1 MNMNDLEKYTDTA
14 VTLVMGY
21 APKIVLAIVTLIV
34 GFWLAGRV
42 AALVRSGAKRRN
54 IDPTLTP
61 FLVSLITWALRA
73 AVLISVAS
81 IVGIQTTSFVAV
93 LGAAGLAVGLA
104 LQGSLSNF
112 AGGALL
118 LIFRPYKVGDLI
130 EAQGQLGVV
139 KEIQIFTTTLLSP
152 HSKRIVVPN
161 GPLANGTIV
170 NFTAEGKLRVDLTVG
185 VAYSADIERARQV
198 LLDVLKAD
206 ERVLTEPAPM
216 VEVAELGD
224 SSVNL
229 AVRPHTHPDDYW
241 GVYFDT
247 LKNCKLALDAAGISI
262 PFPQRDVHLF
272 QHKA

>member
-1 MNMNDLEKYTDTA
+1 MNLNEIEKYTDTA

-21 APKIVLAIVTLIV
+21 APKIVLALITLLV

-42 AALVRSGAKRRN
+42 ASLVKQAADHRK

-61 FLVSLITWALRA
+61 FLASLINWSVRA

-81 IVGIQTTSFVAV
+81 IIGIQTTSFVAV
-93 LGAAGLAVGLA
+93 LGAAGLAIGLA

-112 AGGALL
+112 AGGALI
-118 LIFRPYKVGDLI
+118 LIFRPYRVGDLI
-130 EAQGQLGVV
+130 RAQGELGVV

-152 HSKRIVVPN
+152 ENRRIVIPN
-161 GPLANGTIV
+161 GPLANGNIV

-185 VAYSADIERARQV
+185 ISYGADIEQARRV
-198 LLDVLKAD
+198 LLEVLKAD

-216 VEVAELGD
+216 VEVAELAD

-229 AVRPHTHPDDYW
+229 AVRPHTHPDNYW

-247 LKNCKLALDAAGISI
+247 LKNCKLALDQAGVSI

-272 QHKA
+272 QHKG